1 MDTAG
6 PAGGSSMTTNR
17 RDYLKVNQET
27 WDVWTRY
34 HLGSR
39 FYDLEGFKSGQRSG
53 RAGLDALEAALL
65 GDVAGKSLLHLQCHF
80 GLDTLAWAR
89 RGARVTGVDFSEE
102 AIRAARALAG
112 EMGIPAAFVHSNL
125 YDLPTRLGGEF
136 DIVFTS
142 HGVLGW
148 LPDLEGWAGVI
159 ARFLAPGG
167 TFCIVEAHPFAMIFD
182 DDVEGPAPRPRYPY
196 FHAPQ
201 PQRVERQGSYAAPDA
216 PIRSITYQWSHS
228 MSEIIGSLLRAGL
241 RIVSFD
247 EYPFGGWAMFPWM
260 AQRPDGTWEL
270 PPGMGSVPLMFS
282 LLASKDESHG
292 RGLGAAE
299 APDPRCS

>member
-1 MDTAG
+1 MDDYTSA
-6 PAGGSSMTTNR
+6 NR
-17 RDYLKVNQET
+17 AN
-27 WDVWTRY
+27 WDAWAAINAA
-34 HLGSR
+34 SAN
-39 FYDLEGFKSGQRSG
+39 YDVAGFK
-53 RAGLDALEAALL
+53 AGKLSLNRIEREEL

-142 HGVLGW
+142 HGVLAW
-148 LPDLEGWAGVI
+148 LPDLEGWARVI
-159 ARFLAPGG
+159 AHFLAPGG

-182 DDVEGPAPRPRYPY
+182 DDVEGPALRPRYPY
-196 FHAPQ
+196 FHAPE

-228 MSEIIGSLLRAGL
+228 MSEITGSLLRAGL
-241 RIVSFD
+241 GIVSFD

-270 PPGMGSVPLMFS
+270 PPGMGTFRLLFS
-282 LLASKDESHG
+282 LVASTYE
-292 RGLGAAE
+292 
-299 APDPRCS
+299 C